1 MKVNYFDEKLTKI
14 EKGFD
19 LNDKLADVKENLALV
34 SQYIYVYQSNQRQ
47 ATAKTKD
54 RSEVSGGGRKPWKQK
69 GTGRA
74 RIGSNRVP
82 NWRGGGVSF
91 GPDGT
96 QNYKKTMNK
105 KMKAGAVKCL
115 LNDKI
120 KNGKLIV
127 LKDLSFD
134 KTKEAEKLLGKLPEN
149 RNVLIVHNK
158 DDNFYKIVRNIS
170 WADAVRVDE
179 FNGFDIYSSDLIVL
193 LEGSI
198 DNLIKRLNK

>member
-1 MKVNYFDEKLTKI
+1 MKVNYFDENLKKI

-19 LNDKLADVKENLALV
+19 LSDEITSSKENTPLV

-54 RSEVSGGGRKPWKQK
+54 RSEVSGGGKKPWKQK

-74 RIGSNRVP
+74 RVGSNRVP

-105 KMKAGAVKCL
+105 KMKAGAIKCL
-115 LNDKI
+115 LTDKI

-127 LKDLSFD
+127 VKDLSFD

-158 DDNFYKIVRNIS
+158 DLGFYKIVRNIA
-170 WADAVRVDE
+170 WADAVRIEE
-179 FNGFDIYSSDLIVL
+179 FNGFDIYSSDLVVL

-198 DNLIKRLNK
+198 DNLINRLNK